1 MKVIDR
7 YQLEEVV
14 GSGTYGKVY
23 KSRMIDT
30 NELFAI
36 KCIPVEKFRK
46 IKKLSEFTQ
55 NEIEVLEKI
64 KHPNIVRFYEKLVT
78 VNNTYMVYEFCN
90 GGTLESKIYARSFLS
105 EEDSLRYFSEIL
117 SALVYLDDLN
127 ILHRDIKPAN
137 IMLNENLIKIGDFG
151 FCKPIDNHAF
161 AQTMVGSPIYM
172 APEILKNESYDSRA
186 DVWSLGVVLY
196 EMLFGKCP
204 YEERTIPRLMML
216 FERHPLKIP
225 REINPISANSEKL
238 IRMML
243 TINPQRRASFRDVQN
258 FLSSFY
264 PYSLSLQKQFNTG
277 EPEVM
282 SEPQQQPT
290 LPPQGINIFNKQPQ
304 PQTIQQPPQIYQVSG
319 TRSPPDP
326 ISRQVVFHSNS
337 RPIDGTPQNMSNPP
351 QINFIKAQNVNEIRS
366 TPTIQQ
372 PPIMQKQQL
381 PVTVKQ
387 PFHPESFSQPVPQQ
401 QAPPQTVIVNQQ
413 IDPTKINFLK
423 LNEYRTIPQQL
434 PPQNL
439 TYVQPQIT
447 TVQQPPIMAIQQPQ
461 QQKYVL
467 VNERQDPTLLKLE
480 SLRND
485 ALQHLEA
492 ERAHSTPSSVIQHN
506 QMMQNQP
513 PIRTFVVK
521 AGDQSVR
528 EMQKN
533 QVDGTRMETIQNAKT
548 VTDNSSQSPIPK
560 SITEFN
566 RSVNDSK
573 QILRLNS
580 ENDKIKTAESSNQ
593 NVPKPSESPG
603 VSSIQNFQV
612 QPNLSVGKQVS
623 LPAQKTAN
631 SAPQLKQEEPAPI
644 SSFLTKLTA
653 RSSFSSQAA
662 ELLKLNQQPKQF
674 NDSSN
679 GVQTVLKKRAKSL
692 IMYHCFRQMWEL
704 QIEEVEE
711 NKLLCL
717 MLIMKR
723 VNATFMDVRISLSS
737 LSNTFLSRFISD
749 VEPFR
754 SLVKA
759 EVEAFVTF
767 FESFMTSLHEFL
779 RSNPSD
785 YQSVRNQVEKYEVDD
800 KMLTEELLQF
810 VVEIKKYEQKY
821 SSQFVENYVSS
832 ILDCLLVDE
841 IVTGF
846 GTPTGEIERYSY
858 FEVISKLPIDEVILI
873 NSEKFRIAWA
883 AINSK

>member
-30 NELFAI
+30 NDLYAV

-243 TINPQRRASFRDVQN
+243 TINPQRRASFREVQN

-264 PYSLSLQKQFNTG
+264 PYSLTLQKQYNSGEFDTG
-277 EPEVM
+277 VDH
-282 SEPQQQPT
+282 QQQQHAT
-290 LPPQGINIFNKQPQ
+290 TPQGISVFNKQPQ
-304 PQTIQQPPQIYQVSG
+304 IQTVQQPQIYQVSG
-319 TRSPPDP
+319 TRTPPEQMP
-326 ISRQVVFHSNS
+326 RQVVFNSNS
-337 RPIDGTPQNMSNPP
+337 RPIDGIPQNLSNPP
-351 QINFIKAQNVNEIRS
+351 QINFVRAQTPNEIRS
-366 TPTIQQ
+366 APTIQQ
-372 PPIMQKQQL
+372 PPIMQKQQ
-381 PVTVKQ
+381 
-387 PFHPESFSQPVPQQ
+387 FHTEPFSQPLQQQ
-401 QAPPQTVIVNQQ
+401 QAPPATVIINQQ
-413 IDPTKINFLK
+413 PIDFTKINFLK
-423 LNEYRTIPQQL
+423 LNEYRTVPQQL

-439 TYVQPQIT
+439 TFVQPQIT
-447 TVQQPPIMAIQQPQ
+447 TNQQPPIMAMQQ

-467 VNERQDPTLLKLE
+467 VNEKPDPTILKLE

-485 ALQHLEA
+485 AIQQLEV
-492 ERAHSTPSSVIQHN
+492 ERTHSTPTSVGQNN
-506 QMMQNQP
+506 QIGQNQP

-528 EMQKN
+528 EMQRN
-533 QVDGTRMETIQNAKT
+533 PIDGTRIEIVQNAKI
-548 VTDNSSQSPIPK
+548 VSENNSQPQIPK
-560 SITEFN
+560 SINEFN
-566 RSVNDSK
+566 RSVNESK
-573 QILRLNS
+573 QILRMNS
-580 ENDKIKTAESSNQ
+580 ENDK
-593 NVPKPSESPG
+593 VKPADASPPNNHKPFDSAG
-603 VSSIQNFQV
+603 LTSIQNFQV
-612 QPNLSVGKQVS
+612 QQSSGAAGKP
-623 LPAQKTAN
+623 LPPPTPKPAI
-631 SAPQLKQEEPAPI
+631 SAPQLKSEEAAPI
-644 SSFLTKLTA
+644 SSFLTKLA
-653 RSSFSSQAA
+653 AKSSFSSSAA
-662 ELLKLNQQPKQF
+662 DLLKLNQLPKQF
-674 NDSSN
+674 SDASN

-692 IMYHCFRQMWEL
+692 IMFHYFRQMWEL

-711 NKLLCL
+711 SKLLCL

-723 VNATFMDVRISLSS
+723 VNAGLMDVRISLSS

-754 SLVKA
+754 GLVKA
-759 EVEAFVTF
+759 EVECFVGF
-767 FESFMTSLHEFL
+767 FENFMTSLHEFL

-785 YQSVRNQVEKYEVDD
+785 YQSVRSQVEKYEVDD

-810 VVEIKKYEQKY
+810 VVEIKKFEPKY
-821 SSQFVENYVSS
+821 GSQFVESYVCA
-832 ILDCLLVDE
+832 ILDCLLADE
-841 IVTGF
+841 IVAGF

-858 FEVISKLPIDEVILI
+858 IEAISKLPIDEIVLV
-873 NSEKFRIAWA
+873 NSEKFRVAWA